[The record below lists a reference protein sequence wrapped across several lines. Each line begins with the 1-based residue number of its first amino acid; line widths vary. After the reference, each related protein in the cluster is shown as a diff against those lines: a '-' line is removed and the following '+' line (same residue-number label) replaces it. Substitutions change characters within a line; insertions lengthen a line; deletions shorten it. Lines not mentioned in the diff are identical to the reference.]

1 MMERASAI
9 EGVQG
14 AMSIEEPSRRHN
26 NNNNNNRGG
35 KSQKEKRNNNLER
48 KTKRNK
54 EYARTMLTVK
64 ERGKLAKMHCASTP
78 ESLGRQR

>member
-14 AMSIEEPSRRHN
+14 AMSTEEPSRRR
-26 NNNNNNRGG
+26 NNNRRG
-35 KSQKEKRNNNLER
+35 KSQKEKTEQQPR
-48 KTKRNK
+48 KKNQNNK
-54 EYARTMLTVK
+54 EYARTVLTVK

-78 ESLGRQR
+78 ESLGHHR